1 MVVIMTQAYIL
12 MCQQKIWTNT
22 EKNETN
28 MKPFIAELRWFGMSK
43 SKKRITSNVETKLKL
58 NERWGNYVAEHI
70 FYRLIKF
77 PGCSVD
83 KLQTTIWPMRCLTR
97 WWCVWHEQ
105 TSNIYNTTFTWVLL
119 HEKEPFFSADF
130 HHLPIHYM
138 HRCHLAKSAKI
149 TSEEKNH

>member
-1 MVVIMTQAYIL
+1 MTQAYIL